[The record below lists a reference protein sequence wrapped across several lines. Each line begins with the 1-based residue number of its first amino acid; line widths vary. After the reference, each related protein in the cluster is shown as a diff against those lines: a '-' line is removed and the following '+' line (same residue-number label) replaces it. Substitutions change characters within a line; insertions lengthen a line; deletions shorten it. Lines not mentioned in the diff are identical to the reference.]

1 MYMLSEIFWS
11 TFVGIVAG
19 LVLAVSNQL
28 FKSKCKEVSCR
39 CIKIVRDI
47 EAETEL
53 EMRQPIGLGPYTPS
67 AIPPQSPTNP
77 MLQPRNRDLRI

>member
-1 MYMLSEIFWS
+1 MLSEIFWS

-28 FKSKCKEVSCR
+28 FKSKCKEVSCC

-53 EMRQPIGLGPYTPS
+53 EMRQPV
-67 AIPPQSPTNP
+67 APQSPQSLTNP
-77 MLQPRNRDLRI
+77 ILSRNRDLRANI

>member
-1 MYMLSEIFWS
+1 MLSEIFWS

-28 FKSKCKEVSCR
+28 FKSKCKEVSCC

-53 EMRQPIGLGPYTPS
+53 EMRQPV
-67 AIPPQSPTNP
+67 APQSPTNP
-77 MLQPRNRDLRI
+77 IRTRDLRSNI

>member
-1 MYMLSEIFWS
+1 MLSEIFWS

-28 FKSKCKEVSCR
+28 FKSKCKEVSCC

-53 EMRQPIGLGPYTPS
+53 EMRQP
-67 AIPPQSPTNP
+67 AVPQSPTNP
-77 MLQPRNRDLRI
+77 IRTRDLRANI

>member
-1 MYMLSEIFWS
+1 MLSEIFWS

-28 FKSKCKEVSCR
+28 FKSKCKEVSCC
-39 CIKIVRDI
+39 CIKIVSDI

-53 EMRQPIGLGPYTPS
+53 EMRQPI
-67 AIPPQSPTNP
+67 PQSPTNP
-77 MLQPRNRDLRI
+77 IRTRDLRATI

>member
-1 MYMLSEIFWS
+1 MPMPSEIFWS

-19 LVLAVSNQL
+19 LIISMTNQF
-28 FKSKCKEVSCR
+28 FKSKCKEVSCC

-53 EMRQPIGLGPYTPS
+53 ELNNPIQQQ
-67 AIPPQSPTNP
+67 PQSPP
-77 MLQPRNRDLRI
+77 PRREIRLNV

>member
-1 MYMLSEIFWS
+1 MLSEIFWS

-19 LVLAVSNQL
+19 LIISVTNQF
-28 FKSKCKEVSCR
+28 FKSKCKEVSCC

-53 EMRQPIGLGPYTPS
+53 ELNNPIQQQQ
-67 AIPPQSPTNP
+67 PQSPPVRREIRLNV
-77 MLQPRNRDLRI
+77 

>member
-1 MYMLSEIFWS
+1 MLSEIFWS

-19 LVLAVSNQL
+19 LIISMTNQF
-28 FKSKCKEVSCR
+28 FKSKYKEVSCC

-53 EMRQPIGLGPYTPS
+53 ELNNPIQSQPSPNTPRPN
-67 AIPPQSPTNP
+67 ARLNI
-77 MLQPRNRDLRI
+77 

>member
-1 MYMLSEIFWS
+1 MLSEIFWS

-28 FKSKCKEVSCR
+28 FKSKCKEVSCC

-53 EMRQPIGLGPYTPS
+53 EMRQPPS
-67 AIPPQSPTNP
+67 PSNP

>member
-1 MYMLSEIFWS
+1 MLSEIFWS

-28 FKSKCKEVSCR
+28 FKSECKEVSCC

-53 EMRQPIGLGPYTPS
+53 EMRQPV
-67 AIPPQSPTNP
+67 APQSPNP
-77 MLQPRNRDLRI
+77 IKTRDLRANF

>member
-28 FKSKCKEVSCR
+28 FKSKCKEVSCC

-53 EMRQPIGLGPYTPS
+53 EMRQPV
-67 AIPPQSPTNP
+67 APQSPNP
-77 MLQPRNRDLRI
+77 IRTRDLRATI

>member
-1 MYMLSEIFWS
+1 MLSEIFWS

-19 LVLAVSNQL
+19 LVLAVSNHC
-28 FKSKCKEVSCR
+28 FKSKCKEVSCC

-53 EMRQPIGLGPYTPS
+53 EMRQPI
-67 AIPPQSPTNP
+67 PPQSSSEGHTGLRPPNP
-77 MLQPRNRDLRI
+77 IRTRDLRANI

>member
-19 LVLAVSNQL
+19 LGLAVSNQL
-28 FKSKCKEVSCR
+28 FKSKCKEVSCC

-53 EMRQPIGLGPYTPS
+53 EMRQPI
-67 AIPPQSPTNP
+67 PPQSPINP

>member
-1 MYMLSEIFWS
+1 MLSEIFWS

-28 FKSKCKEVSCR
+28 FKSKCKEVSCC

-53 EMRQPIGLGPYTPS
+53 KMRQPIPPQS
-67 AIPPQSPTNP
+67 PQSPTNP
-77 MLQPRNRDLRI
+77 ILSRNRDLRANI

>member
-28 FKSKCKEVSCR
+28 FKSKCKEVSCC

-53 EMRQPIGLGPYTPS
+53 EMRQPI
-67 AIPPQSPTNP
+67 PPQSPSNP

>member
-28 FKSKCKEVSCR
+28 FKSKCKEVSCC

-53 EMRQPIGLGPYTPS
+53 EMRQPI
-67 AIPPQSPTNP
+67 PPQSPNP
-77 MLQPRNRDLRI
+77 IRTRDLRSTI

>member
-1 MYMLSEIFWS
+1 MLSEIFWS

-28 FKSKCKEVSCR
+28 FKSKCKEVSCC

-53 EMRQPIGLGPYTPS
+53 EMRQPL
-67 AIPPQSPTNP
+67 PQSPSNP

>member
-1 MYMLSEIFWS
+1 MLSEIFWS

-28 FKSKCKEVSCR
+28 FKSKCKEVSCC

-53 EMRQPIGLGPYTPS
+53 EMRQPVGHTPS
-67 AIPPQSPTNP
+67 AIPQSPNP